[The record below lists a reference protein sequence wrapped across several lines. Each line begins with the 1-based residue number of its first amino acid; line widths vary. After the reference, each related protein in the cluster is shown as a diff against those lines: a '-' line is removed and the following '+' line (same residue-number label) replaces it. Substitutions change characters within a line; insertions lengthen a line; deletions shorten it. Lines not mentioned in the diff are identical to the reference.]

1 MRFGAGR
8 RDAWLYH
15 ILNNDPGSALHGFL
29 SKPWGAYFAGRSHP
43 RQRRCDGRPDHKR
56 KGRRV
61 KRIAINSL
69 TLGTSLL
76 ALATGAEAQTATLPV
91 AASATVQPAAEQTT
105 AAQADQPSAD
115 ASTGDIIVTAQK
127 RSESINSVGMS
138 ITAQTG
144 DQLLAKG
151 VTSTADLSKVVA
163 GFTFEGAVGA
173 QPVYSIR
180 GIGFHDVSLAAGQAV
195 AIYADEVPMPFA
207 LETVGAD
214 FDIERVEV
222 LKGPQGTLFGQN
234 STGGAVNYV
243 SAKPTST
250 FQAGIDATYG
260 RFNISD
266 ISGFVSGPL
275 SDTLRAR
282 VAFRTI
288 QGDGWQ
294 KRYGVAPTDNGAV
307 GNALGRQNRLSGRLL
322 LDWTPTDRLSVA
334 LNVNARYD
342 RGETQALQLVRVNPS
357 SPANPLSSN
366 ITGFPVAPRDNRAAA
381 WDPGVDYGQNNRWF
395 ESTARIAYELGSTTL
410 TSISAYQRY
419 KRDAPAQDGDGT
431 PYNALRYSYLGDVE
445 TFYQELRAAG
455 RLFGDGNFIVGAN
468 YEHDQTKE
476 RTTIINPLATSRI
489 LFGLPNPGS
498 SNISNNRINTYGV
511 FANADY
517 PVLPN
522 LSLQAGVR
530 FTQANRDNEGCTVDR
545 GDGSF
550 SAIFVRIQTAL
561 AASGAKKTPVAQIP
575 PGGCVTLDSTFTPA
589 LFTGSLNEHNLS
601 FRAGLNWTAAPGT
614 LVYANVSRG
623 FKAGSFPLA
632 AAASTAQFVPVP
644 QEELLAFEGGI
655 KSRIFRTLQINAA
668 GFYYDYTNKQIG
680 GTYIDS
686 VFGRLNK
693 LVTIPKSRV
702 YGFELSGDWRPV
714 TGLTLTPSVT
724 YMNSRIRGSFSNF
737 TPQGVVQSF
746 VGESFPYAP
755 FWQANGSADYT
766 TDIGNNLSA
775 FVGGNISYQ
784 GKSNGQLGKASVYD
798 IPAFT
803 LVDLRAGF
811 STAGGAYR
819 LTFWGANV
827 FNTFNVTR
835 AYRSFD
841 FDVRSTGMPARYGVT
856 LSARF
861 K

>member
-1 MRFGAGR
+1 M
-8 RDAWLYH
+8 
-15 ILNNDPGSALHGFL
+15 N
-29 SKPWGAYFAGRSHP
+29 
-43 RQRRCDGRPDHKR
+43 
-56 KGRRV
+56 
-61 KRIAINSL
+61 RIAIKGL

-76 ALATGAEAQTATLPV
+76 AFAASAQAQTAAPTV
-91 AASATVQPAAEQTT
+91 AADA
-105 AAQADQPSAD
+105 AAQTSTGASANANGSDPTQAD
-115 ASTGDIIVTAQK
+115 ASTTGDIIVTAQK

-151 VTSTADLSKVVA
+151 ITSTADLAKVVP
-163 GFTFEGAVGA
+163 GFTFEGAIGA

-180 GIGFHDVSLAAGQAV
+180 GIGFHDASLASGQAV

-207 LETVGAD
+207 FETVGAD
-214 FDIERVEV
+214 YDIERVEV

-260 RFNISD
+260 RFATSD

-282 VAFRTI
+282 VAFRSI

-294 KRYGVAPTDNGAV
+294 RRYGVAPTDSGPP
-307 GNALGRQNRLSGRLL
+307 GTALGRQNRISGRVL

-334 LNVNARYD
+334 LNINTRRD
-342 RGETQALQLVRVNPS
+342 RGETQALQLVRLNPS
-357 SPANPLSSN
+357 SSANPLSST
-366 ITGFPVAPRDNRAAA
+366 ITSFPVAPRDDRAAA
-381 WDPGVDYGQNNRWF
+381 WDPGVDYGQNNHWF
-395 ESTARIAYELGSTTL
+395 ETTARIAYNLGDTTL

-419 KRDAPAQDGDGT
+419 KRDTPAQDGDGT
-431 PYNALRYSYLGDVE
+431 PYEALRYSYLGDIE

-455 RLFGDGNFIVGAN
+455 KLFGEGNFIVGAN
-468 YEHDQTKE
+468 YEHDKTIE
-476 RTTIINPLATSRI
+476 RTSVQNPLATSRI

-498 SNISNNRINTYGV
+498 SNISNNRINTYAV

-517 PVLPN
+517 PILSN

-530 FTQANRDNEGCTVDR
+530 FTQANRSNEGCTVDS

-561 AASGAKKTPVAQIP
+561 AAAGAKKTPVVQIP

-614 LVYANVSRG
+614 LVYANISRG

-644 QEELLAFEGGI
+644 QEELLAYEAGI
-655 KSRIFRTLQINAA
+655 KSRVVRTLQVNLS

-680 GTYIDS
+680 GTYIDA

-702 YGFELSGDWRPV
+702 YGFELSSEWRPV
-714 TGLTLTPSVT
+714 AGLTLTPSVT
-724 YMNSRIRGSFSNF
+724 YMNSRIQGSFSNF

-766 TDIGNNLSA
+766 TDIGHGMSA
-775 FVGGNISYQ
+775 FMGGSISYQ

-798 IPAFT
+798 IPAYT
-803 LVDLRAGF
+803 LVDLRAGV

-819 LTFWGANV
+819 LSIWGTNV

>member
-1 MRFGAGR
+1 M
-8 RDAWLYH
+8 
-15 ILNNDPGSALHGFL
+15 
-29 SKPWGAYFAGRSHP
+29 
-43 RQRRCDGRPDHKR
+43 
-56 KGRRV
+56 
-61 KRIAINSL
+61 KRIAINRL

-76 ALATGAEAQTATLPV
+76 ALATGAPAQSAPPRFAGPTAQQAV
-91 AASATVQPAAEQTT
+91 GAADTAPTG
-105 AAQADQPSAD
+105 AAQSDATQSGGAQSGAAQSDQLPAD
-115 ASTGDIIVTAQK
+115 ARTDDIIVTAQK
-127 RSESINSVGMS
+127 RSENINRVGMS

-180 GIGFHDVSLAAGQAV
+180 GIGFHDVSLASGQAV

-214 FDIERVEV
+214 YDIARVEV

-243 SAKPTST
+243 AAKPTST

-294 KRYGVAPTDNGAV
+294 RRYGVAPIDAGVV
-307 GNALGRQNRLSGRLL
+307 GNALGRQNRLSGRVL

-334 LNVNARYD
+334 LNVNTRRD
-342 RGETQALQLVRVNPS
+342 RGETQAVQLVRVNPS
-357 SPANPLSSN
+357 SPANPLSST

-395 ESTARIAYELGSTTL
+395 ETTARIAYDLGDTTL

-419 KRDAPAQDGDGT
+419 KRDAPAQDADGT
-431 PYNALRYSYLGDVE
+431 PYNALRYSYQGDVE
-445 TFYQELRAAG
+445 TFYQELRAGG
-455 RLFGDGNFIVGAN
+455 RLFGEGNFIVGAN
-468 YEHDQTKE
+468 YEHDRTRE
-476 RTTIINPLATSRI
+476 RTTVVNPLATSRI
-489 LFGLPNPGS
+489 LFGLPNSGS
-498 SNISNNRINTYGV
+498 SNISNNRIDTYGI

-517 PVLPN
+517 PVLPD

-530 FTQANRDNEGCTVDR
+530 FTQADRDNEGCTVDR

-561 AASGAKKTPVAQIP
+561 AASGVKKTPVAQIA
-575 PGGCVTLDSTFTPA
+575 PGGCVTLDPTFTPA
-589 LFTGSLNEHNLS
+589 LFKGSLNEHNLS

-623 FKAGSFPLA
+623 YKAGSFPLA

-655 KSRIFRTLQINAA
+655 KSRVWRTLQINAA

-724 YMNSRIRGSFSNF
+724 YMNSRIQGSFSNF

-766 TDIGNNLSA
+766 APVNDKLSA
-775 FVGGNISYQ
+775 FVGGTISYQ

-811 STAGGAYR
+811 ATADGAYR
-819 LTFWGANV
+819 LTFWGTNV
-827 FNTFNVTR
+827 FDTFSVTR

-841 FDVRSTGMPARYGVT
+841 FDVRSTGMPARYGAT
-856 LSARF
+856 ISARF
-861 K
+861 R